1 MKEIQAKEIQASH
14 HQARNTHLR
23 RRRISA
29 SCGIIVASLCFTVF
43 AMFGVSSG
51 VVTSVAPKLSK
62 GEAER
67 LIRRFAGGDFGG
79 DNVEIVGE
87 VSTLGSSATV
97 EAQVKTAFRF
107 AREADAWRVAEVR
120 TGENRWEDVALIT
133 AALNNEKRLRAR
145 AELELI
151 RAALE
156 SYRRERGFY
165 VVASDGVVLIDA
177 LAPRFL
183 ARVIRVDPWHQPY
196 RYQGTTNA
204 FALSS
209 DGADGTPNTPDDI
222 LVRRDKQESGARSQ
236 EPE

>member
-14 HQARNTHLR
+14 QARNAR
-23 RRRISA
+23 SRSRRISVA
-29 SCGIIVASLCFTVF
+29 CVIIVASLCFVIF
-43 AMFGVSSG
+43 ATFGVPLNA
-51 VVTSVAPKLSK
+51 VTSVAPKLSK
-62 GEAER
+62 GEAKR
-67 LIRRFAGGDFGG
+67 LIRRFTGGDFGG

-107 AREADAWRVAEVR
+107 AREAEAWRVAEVR
-120 TGENRWEDVALIT
+120 TGANRWEDVALIT
-133 AALNNEKRLRAR
+133 AALNNEKRLRAE

-156 SYRRERGFY
+156 GYRRERGFY

-183 ARVIRVDPWHQPY
+183 ARVIRVDPWHQEY
-196 RYQGTTNA
+196 RYQGTMNA

-209 DGADGTPNTPDDI
+209 DGADGTPNTPDDV
-222 LVRRDKQESGARSQ
+222 LVRSEKQESEVRSQ